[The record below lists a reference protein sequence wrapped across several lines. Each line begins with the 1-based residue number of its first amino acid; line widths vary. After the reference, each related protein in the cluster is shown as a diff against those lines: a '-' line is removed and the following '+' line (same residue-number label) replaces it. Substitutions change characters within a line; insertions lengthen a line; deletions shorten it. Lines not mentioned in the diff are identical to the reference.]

1 MLLLKR
7 RKIMRITVHLPEN
20 LGEQIKMLAR
30 DEGVS
35 VSRFV
40 AKSLE
45 QYLVENRRR
54 KHAQKILNLAGRVRV
69 SDEALKTL
77 EEGRLEDRT

>member
-7 RKIMRITVHLPEN
+7 RNIMRITVHLPEN
-20 LGEQIKMLAR
+20 LGEQIRMLAR

-54 KHAQKILNLAGRVRV
+54 KNAEKILNLAGKVRV
-69 SDEALKTL
+69 SGEALKTL
-77 EEGRLEDRT
+77 EEGRFEDRT

>member
-1 MLLLKR
+1 
-7 RKIMRITVHLPEN
+7 MRITVHLPEN

-54 KHAQKILNLAGRVRV
+54 KNAQKILNLAGKVRV

>member
-1 MLLLKR
+1 
-7 RKIMRITVHLPEN
+7 MRITVHLPEN
-20 LGEQIKMLAR
+20 LGEQIRMLAR

-54 KHAQKILNLAGRVRV
+54 KNAQKILNLAGKVRV

>member
-1 MLLLKR
+1 
-7 RKIMRITVHLPEN
+7 MRITVHLPEN

-40 AKSLE
+40 ARSLE

-54 KHAQKILNLAGRVRV
+54 KNAQKILSLAGKVHV